1 MLGFPFLPLPPSIAL
16 GMLAIGRESASPPRS
31 CLFGIRCQA
40 TLDGIHSVANIEY
53 RRFAPVAPQSGQGGG
68 GDDAE
73 TSSSKR
79 VPHPGQRYS

>member
-1 MLGFPFLPLPPSIAL
+1 MPPSAIAF
-16 GMLAIGRESASPPRS
+16 GMLAIGRESAAPPMS
-31 CLFGIRCQA
+31 CLFGSRCQA
-40 TLDGIHSVANIEY
+40 TLDGIHSVENIEY
-53 RRFAPVAPQSGQGGG
+53 SRVAPVAPQSGQGGG